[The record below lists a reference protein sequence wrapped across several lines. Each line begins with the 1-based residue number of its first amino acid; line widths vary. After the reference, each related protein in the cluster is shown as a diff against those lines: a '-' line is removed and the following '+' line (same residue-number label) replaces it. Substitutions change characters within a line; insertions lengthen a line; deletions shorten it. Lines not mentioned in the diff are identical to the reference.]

1 MSNTAVII
9 FLLVARAQETNFPL
23 FGSEFSKEWKEKSR
37 FLVTNQKTLSQLSY
51 GKSNSHVGQLTEQ
64 TGRLKNQAWK
74 WARLGSQGEGHST
87 GATGEHAAILQ
98 DPL

>member
-1 MSNTAVII
+1 MEGKIKV
-9 FLLVARAQETNFPL
+9 L
-23 FGSEFSKEWKEKSR
+23 GYKS
-37 FLVTNQKTLSQLSY
+37 KTLSQLSY
-51 GKSNSHVGQLTEQ
+51 GKSNSHVGQLTEL

-87 GATGEHAAILQ
+87 GAIGEHAAILQ